1 MFCFTSL
8 LASVRLR
15 VFVISL
21 QIIHSCRLQLQKQC
35 YVCKWCLLSYSAA
48 VIRAAWFQLKITY
61 FRSTNVIGYVYLR
74 LRKHWLCVWTFMYN
88 HVNNV
93 QHWLMIF
100 LPTATTAPVFTL
112 NQQGTFTSK
121 TAHRQPR
128 YHRLIQSHTRSDVLS
143 KCTNHSRVGIHS
155 TFNAMNASKN
165 TYKPNN
171 PQLNL
176 HVYFVCSRGRLTVLA
191 MQ

>member
-1 MFCFTSL
+1 MFCFISL

-15 VFVISL
+15 MFVISL
-21 QIIHSCRLQLQKQC
+21 PIIHSCRLQLQKQC

-74 LRKHWLCVWTFMYN
+74 LRKHWLCVRTFLYN

-93 QHWLMIF
+93 QHWLIF
-100 LPTATTAPVFTL
+100 LRTATTAPVFTL
-112 NQQGTFTSK
+112 DQRGTFTSK

-128 YHRLIQSHTRSDVLS
+128 YHRLIQSHA
-143 KCTNHSRVGIHS
+143 TNVIMKYEYVIYSLYGTTKTHVSLR
-155 TFNAMNASKN
+155 T
-165 TYKPNN
+165 KP
-171 PQLNL
+171 
-176 HVYFVCSRGRLTVLA
+176 CSQVQGMHISA
-191 MQ
+191 GHAF